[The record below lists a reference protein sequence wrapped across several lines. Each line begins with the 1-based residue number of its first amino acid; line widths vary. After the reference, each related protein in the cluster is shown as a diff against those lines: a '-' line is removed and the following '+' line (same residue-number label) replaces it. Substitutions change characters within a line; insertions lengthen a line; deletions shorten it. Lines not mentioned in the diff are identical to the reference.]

1 MEAKKKIDPVTNRAR
16 VAASM
21 ERTGTERLNLYLPSG
36 TLDKLKDL
44 GYKPSTFAKTVVLAE
59 LEKIEK
65 LNTKMKNNL
74 DN

>member
-1 MEAKKKIDPVTNRAR
+1 MSKSKIDPEINRAR

-21 ERTGTERLNLYLPSG
+21 ERTGTERLNLYLPKG
-36 TLDKLKDL
+36 TLEKLRKL

-65 LNTKMKNNL
+65 LSIKNKSNIKK
-74 DN
+74 